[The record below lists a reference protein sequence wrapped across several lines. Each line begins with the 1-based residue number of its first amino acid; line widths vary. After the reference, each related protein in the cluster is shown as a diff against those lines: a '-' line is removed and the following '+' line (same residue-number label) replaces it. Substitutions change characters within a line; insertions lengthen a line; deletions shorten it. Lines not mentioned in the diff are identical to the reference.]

1 MSLHALVPHPDTLA
15 TAVDRVEVELER
27 DGATLSLVYRIAGDA
42 RRIVA
47 PAARAEPLRRDRLWQ
62 STCCE
67 LFVRNA
73 AGGGYREYNFAP
85 SGDWAAYRFGGYRA
99 RQAALETPAPRIAS
113 ERSADA
119 FVLRATV
126 TEALEENERIGLAC
140 IVDDGAA
147 LSYWALAH
155 PPGKPDFHHA
165 CAFALPVP
173 RDRAAVSLA

>member
-15 TAVDRVEVELER
+15 AAIDRVEVELER
-27 DGATLSLVYRIAGDA
+27 DGANLSLVYRIAGDA

-47 PAARAEPLRRDRLWQ
+47 PAAGAAPRRRDLLWQ

-67 LFVRNA
+67 LFVRDA

-85 SGDWAAYRFGGYRA
+85 SGDWTAYRFGGYREG
-99 RQAALETPAPRIAS
+99 QAALEARAPRIAS

-119 FVLRATV
+119 FVLQV
-126 TEALEENERIGLAC
+126 TLTEVLDDHERIGLAC